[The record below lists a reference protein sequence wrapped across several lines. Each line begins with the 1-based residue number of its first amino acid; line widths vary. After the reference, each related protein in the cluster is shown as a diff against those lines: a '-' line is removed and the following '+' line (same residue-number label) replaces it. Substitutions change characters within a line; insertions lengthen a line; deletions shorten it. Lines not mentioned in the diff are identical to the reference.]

1 MSDTPHPMVAELFI
15 SKSKTNPQYIIKKPV
30 VKEEIKDEVLLQA
43 RTPYLVIRDYN
54 KTGEVNEFPLSKMYI
69 MQNLVM

>member
-1 MSDTPHPMVAELFI
+1 
-15 SKSKTNPQYIIKKPV
+15 V
-30 VKEEIKDEVLLQA
+30 VKEEIKDEALLQA